1 MKYCKSKI
9 CIYDYRIGIAG
20 RSVRIIRI
28 IRSLYIMY
36 SDLKQFKR
44 ATRRLVS
51 QNKRRYVKEGFDLDL
66 CYITGKE
73 EFSFIDIL
81 YGMLL
86 FNKANSIIKSTYKMI

>member
-1 MKYCKSKI
+1 MFV
-9 CIYDYRIGIAG
+9 YDYRIGVAG

-28 IRSLYIMY
+28 VRSLYIMY
-36 SDLKQFKR
+36 SDLKQFKK

-73 EFSFIDIL
+73 E
-81 YGMLL
+81 L
-86 FNKANSIIKSTYKMI
+86 FYRHLVWHATF

>member
-1 MKYCKSKI
+1 MFV
-9 CIYDYRIGIAG
+9 YDYRIGVAG

-28 IRSLYIMY
+28 VRSLYIMY
-36 SDLKQFKR
+36 SDLKQFKK

-51 QNKRRYVKEGFDLDL
+51 QNKRRYVKGGFDLDL

-73 EFSFIDIL
+73 EFCFIDIL

-86 FNKANSIIKSTYKMI
+86 FNKKNSIIKST